1 LTQRAL
7 RIRGQRLTFLIDR
20 LSRQDTA
27 AHVAAIHRRLQS
39 ADQRLHRTMT
49 LIINPRLMRL
59 NRASAGL
66 EALSPLAVMSRGYA
80 LVYGADDNLL
90 RSVAATTPGQT
101 IRVRLAQGALEA
113 EVTRAEI
120 NEANV
125 MERRNL

>member
-1 LTQRAL
+1 LTQ
-7 RIRGQRLTFLIDR
+7 
-20 LSRQDTA
+20 
-27 AHVAAIHRRLQS
+27 
-39 ADQRLHRTMT
+39 
-49 LIINPRLMRL
+49 IINPRLMRL
-59 NRASAGL
+59 NRVSAGL

-80 LVYGADDNLL
+80 LVYGADGNLL